1 MAVTAIATAAVVMTP
16 TPAQAANGSLT
27 GTVPAAPSPQLA
39 TYYRPAVVAYRLDQP
54 GDVRTVDPSPG
65 ATYRLKVPAGLW
77 AVQTPR
83 WVNGVLDP
91 ASQVVPVAGGRTVA
105 VRARAD
111 APPPIRISAAEW
123 TSSGLAEPEI
133 TGGIGDLMIND
144 LVTGAEKCNTA
155 SGGRGVAV
163 VEDRQGHRWRD
174 VLREIKLGMS
184 RYADPEFRAMAK
196 RATVNIKAWAPTH
209 RLVGHMSQ
217 SGDTFTATASLVNT
231 KTGKTQ
237 WTKTYTVPA
246 TGDGFFGLS
255 DTLPADV
262 MRELC
267 KPVAPLRVTIT
278 GRLTLASAPVNASAD
293 VALQYDAAPIKGDET
308 NFSPT
313 EPATW
318 QVSST
323 AATATDPECR
333 AVVERVDP
341 GPPMFAPS
349 VLAHKK
355 DDGSYTVFVT
365 SAINLWISLPGDG
378 GGCLDVAVPVFISG
392 AVMATGQTMVTV
404 TRAGAGSSVGPQT
417 FRNTETQGD
426 DNTWTSSLTVTV
438 TENH

>member
-1 MAVTAIATAAVVMTP
+1 MAVYTVRKGDTLSGIAKKLGIPNWRTLYEQNKAVIGSNYNLIRPGQKLTYGSNTP

-323 AATATDPECR
+323 AATATDPVKPRPSPRRRSWSSRRRRLRWSTRPRPRSMRPGNR
-333 AVVERVDP
+333 ASSILKR
-341 GPPMFAPS
+341 
-349 VLAHKK
+349 
-355 DDGSYTVFVT
+355 
-365 SAINLWISLPGDG
+365 SAT
-378 GGCLDVAVPVFISG
+378 ISG
-392 AVMATGQTMVTV
+392 AWFVSIMPPAPTRMFFVAAAT
-404 TRAGAGSSVGPQT
+404 
-417 FRNTETQGD
+417 
-426 DNTWTSSLTVTV
+426 
-438 TENH
+438 